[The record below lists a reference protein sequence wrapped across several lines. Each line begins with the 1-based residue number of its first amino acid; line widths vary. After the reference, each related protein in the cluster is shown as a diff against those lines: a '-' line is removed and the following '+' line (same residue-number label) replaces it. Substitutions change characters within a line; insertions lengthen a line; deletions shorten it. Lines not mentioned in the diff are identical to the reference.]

1 MIDIFR
7 VEDIMVNIPEEILG
21 SDGPTSQML
30 LRQHQHIIVVDT
42 TVRNFIHFSGNQ
54 LTDYLIA
61 DEMDISP
68 GSTPTSEASYSHT
81 PTVTAKNNSSNIN
94 SINSSSNNTTTSSQ
108 ANENSNYSANALP
121 RILSSSTNNS
131 SSSTP
136 TSHGVSGSVVAST
149 SAGHHMHP
157 HHHQTAAVASSSASS
172 HYSVNSVVTP
182 TNSSNSNS
190 NQLVNKFCA
199 SGGLMGASASPPAYP
214 HHSLHHHQQQTAPQM
229 NSNLNSNVPGP
240 SANGSTSSIL
250 VMGGAGLPK
259 ILSHTLTTKQLDQMD
274 PRAQYLMNHHRGF
287 GDTGQSVSVPQSS
300 NSTTL
305 AQQTLLRSDS
315 YPSVV
320 PVSSIQPNSSDGP
333 PTPTQEKDL
342 MDMMDMNHD
351 HRKRKFFVFT

>member
-1 MIDIFR
+1 
-7 VEDIMVNIPEEILG
+7 
-21 SDGPTSQML
+21 
-30 LRQHQHIIVVDT
+30 
-42 TVRNFIHFSGNQ
+42 
-54 LTDYLIA
+54 
-61 DEMDISP
+61 MDISP

-81 PTVTAKNNSSNIN
+81 PTVTAKNNSNIN

-199 SGGLMGASASPPAYP
+199 SGGLMGASASPPSYP
-214 HHSLHHHQQQTAPQM
+214 HSLHHHQQTAPQM

-320 PVSSIQPNSSDGP
+320 PVSIQPNSSDGP

-351 HRKRKFFVFT
+351 HRKRKFFVFP